1 MINKIIH
8 YSDLHLKLYKQHKRD
23 KKILENAIL
32 AWKDAKPDRIVFT
45 GDLVHSKNQM
55 TPELINLMSWWMTET
70 AKICKCVYL
79 IGNHDFL
86 ENNMDRMDAI
96 TPIVES
102 LNNPNII
109 YYKDRGCYEDDNVL
123 WCVYSLTSHNERP
136 NIPEE
141 TDKYK
146 IGIFH
151 GPIEGSTNDFG
162 FVFSDGYSVDRFEGC
177 DVVLAGDIHKRQT
190 YKIPGNKKAYMV
202 GSTIIQNFGESIK
215 NHGYAIY
222 DINKEKY
229 KFYPL
234 KNNQPYLSFR
244 ITDIEDL
251 EKENEIL
258 INA

>member
-1 MINKIIH
+1 M
-8 YSDLHLKLYKQHKRD
+8 
-23 KKILENAIL
+23 
-32 AWKDAKPDRIVFT
+32 
-45 GDLVHSKNQM
+45 
-55 TPELINLMSWWMTET
+55 
-70 AKICKCVYL
+70 
-79 IGNHDFL
+79 
-86 ENNMDRMDAI
+86 
-96 TPIVES
+96 
-102 LNNPNII
+102 
-109 YYKDRGCYEDDNVL
+109 
-123 WCVYSLTSHNERP
+123 
-136 NIPEE
+136 
-141 TDKYK
+141 
-146 IGIFH
+146 
-151 GPIEGSTNDFG
+151 
-162 FVFSDGYSVDRFEGC
+162 FSDGYSVDRFEGC